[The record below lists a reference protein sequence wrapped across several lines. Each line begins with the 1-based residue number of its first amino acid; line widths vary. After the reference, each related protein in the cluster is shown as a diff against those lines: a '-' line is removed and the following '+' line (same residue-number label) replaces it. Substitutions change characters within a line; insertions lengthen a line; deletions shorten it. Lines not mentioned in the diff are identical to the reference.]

1 MSLRAPGEELTM
13 QRVANI
19 YVNSRSGL
27 PPGIRAL
34 LDSNGIN
41 YTEIDVTN
49 DTSMLD
55 WIREKARSLELPVVE
70 LEGKFAAGPSVL
82 LLARALDLRLPPR
95 EPASPGACC

>member
-1 MSLRAPGEELTM
+1 M

-27 PPGIRAL
+27 PLGIRAL

-41 YTEIDVTN
+41 YTEIDVSD

-82 LLARALDLRLPPR
+82 LLARALDLRLPPQ
-95 EPASPGACC
+95 EPVSPGACC